1 MSGQCLKKSLQIS
14 SLQGKYALLP
24 VFCQCIVLK
33 VLIVL
38 KLNVIE
44 SLYLVFLICQ
54 TAIIHTNSDI
64 ATSSLKCDMY
74 LKIM

>member
-38 KLNVIE
+38 KLINCIK
-44 SLYLVFLICQ
+44 
-54 TAIIHTNSDI
+54 TNCI
-64 ATSSLKCDMY
+64 
-74 LKIM
+74 KINCIKSINCIKTQCN

>member
-38 KLNVIE
+38 KLINCIK
-44 SLYLVFLICQ
+44 
-54 TAIIHTNSDI
+54 TN
-64 ATSSLKCDMY
+64 
-74 LKIM
+74 